1 MRSAAKKRSVIHIAL
16 GSSRCRDLFLLLLIG
31 FPCSLLVVSQLSA
44 DGLLA
49 SFFPVLAYSR
59 AATILKPD
67 KCQTYMCFE
76 KAAIMQKSYNSKST
90 TLHLER

>member
-31 FPCSLLVVSQLSA
+31 FPCGLLVVSQLSA

-49 SFFPVLAYSR
+49 VLFPVVVLADAR
-59 AATILKPD
+59 P
-67 KCQTYMCFE
+67 
-76 KAAIMQKSYNSKST
+76 T
-90 TLHLER
+90 TLLKTVSAKC